1 MKLFLLTRLI
11 SLPFHSDDK
20 IADVCIPQVFTVAAL
35 EPINE
40 TTTKT
45 TVEGNAPSYK
55 NIYNYLSSITKG
67 CDVGPLN
74 NAEASIVLSLL
85 EDLILTLSKSQT
97 LIQKEYLHS
106 NYNELRK
113 YFLPNGKK
121 PEHVFPSINPFGIPS
136 DLINFQFLEQCSS
149 NEQGK

>member
-1 MKLFLLTRLI
+1 M
-11 SLPFHSDDK
+11 
-20 IADVCIPQVFTVAAL
+20 CIPQVFTVAAL

-40 TTTKT
+40 KST
-45 TVEGNAPSYK
+45 TVVEGEAPSYK

-67 CDVGPLN
+67 CEVVQLN

-97 LIQKEYLHS
+97 LLQKEHLHS
-106 NYNELRK
+106 NYVELRK
-113 YFLPNGKK
+113 YFELSSNGKK

-136 DLINFQFLEQCSS
+136 DLINFQFLEQSS
-149 NEQGK
+149 SKEQSK

>member
-1 MKLFLLTRLI
+1 M
-11 SLPFHSDDK
+11 
-20 IADVCIPQVFTVAAL
+20 CIPQVFTVAAL

-40 TTTKT
+40 KSMTV
-45 TVEGNAPSYK
+45 VEGEAPSYK

-67 CDVGPLN
+67 CEVVQLN

-97 LIQKEYLHS
+97 LLQKEHLHS
-106 NYNELRK
+106 NYVELRK
-113 YFLPNGKK
+113 YFELSSNGKK

-136 DLINFQFLEQCSS
+136 DLINFQSLEQSS
-149 NEQGK
+149 SKEQSK

>member
-1 MKLFLLTRLI
+1 M
-11 SLPFHSDDK
+11 
-20 IADVCIPQVFTVAAL
+20 FTVAAL

-40 TTTKT
+40 KSMTV
-45 TVEGNAPSYK
+45 VEGEAPSYK

-67 CDVGPLN
+67 CEVVQLN

-97 LIQKEYLHS
+97 LLQKEHLHS
-106 NYNELRK
+106 NYVELRK
-113 YFLPNGKK
+113 YFELSSNGKK

-136 DLINFQFLEQCSS
+136 DLINFQSLEQSS
-149 NEQGK
+149 SKEQSK